1 MLKEEL
7 ALRRDL
13 SFSDLPSLSLS
24 DRIGYIS
31 GSLLIYQWW
40 FGLETGVLPPDMTAT
55 LEAHGLE
62 DAF

>member
-1 MLKEEL
+1 MLKDKL

-13 SFSDLPSLSLS
+13 TYGDLPSLSLTE
-24 DRIGYIS
+24 RIGYIA

-40 FGLETGVLPPDMTAT
+40 FGLEVGVLPPDIMAT

-62 DAF
+62 EVS